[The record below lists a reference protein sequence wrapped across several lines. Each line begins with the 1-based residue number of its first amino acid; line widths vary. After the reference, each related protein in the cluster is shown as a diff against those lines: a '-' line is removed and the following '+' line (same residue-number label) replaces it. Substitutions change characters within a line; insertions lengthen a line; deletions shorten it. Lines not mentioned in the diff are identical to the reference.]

1 MSVPRWLFLVLTV
14 VVAAS
19 VGIIVGERQRDAST
33 ALLLQST
40 SSTDRLAGVSRLDAE
55 QLDLAGALPLLAPLL
70 ADADPQ
76 VVDRAAEALV
86 RAAAASGDL
95 ERLGDLAQSHPLF
108 GSAVW
113 WASRAD
119 DVSRDVTPY
128 VQIAGDPDIE
138 PWMRRLASLHCDTLS
153 DSCADEL
160 VALPPRDRDG
170 SVAMAV
176 LAVQRH
182 GRDDMLIE
190 AWLRSPDVDK
200 REAATL
206 LAAMQGEN
214 VASLSAAAEQESNP
228 SVRTLML
235 VCGGADSAA
244 ALRTLHDPD
253 GLIDP
258 DHALAALC
266 VDREVFLPLVIK
278 TARENRW
285 SCPEH
290 AVELARH
297 FAPRATGGIPTLMAL
312 ENRDRWWSLVACGL
326 LLEDR

>member
-1 MSVPRWLFLVLTV
+1 MRVPRWLLLVLTV
-14 VVAAS
+14 VIAAS
-19 VGIIVGERQRDAST
+19 VGIVVGERQRNASI
-33 ALLLQST
+33 ALLLQSPA
-40 SSTDRLAGVSRLDAE
+40 STDRLAGVSRLEAK
-55 QLDLAGALPLLAPLL
+55 QLSLAGALPLLAPLL

-86 RAAAASGDL
+86 RAAAASGNL
-95 ERLGDLAQSHPLF
+95 ERLGDLAPPHPLF
-108 GSAVW
+108 DSAVW
-113 WASRAD
+113 WASRTD
-119 DVSRDVTPY
+119 DDSPDATPY

-138 PWMRRLASLHCDTLS
+138 PWMRRLASLHCETLT
-153 DSCADEL
+153 DSCAEEL
-160 VALPPRDRDG
+160 AALPPRDRDG
-170 SVAMAV
+170 SVAMTA

-182 GRDDMLIE
+182 GRGDTLVEI
-190 AWLRSPDVDK
+190 WLKSPDVDK

-206 LAAMQGEN
+206 LAAMQGAS
-214 VASLSAAAEQESNP
+214 VASLRTAAEQESNP
-228 SVRTLML
+228 AVRTLML
-235 VCGGADSAA
+235 VCGGADSAT

-266 VDREVFLPLVIK
+266 VDREMFLPLVIK

-297 FAPRATGGIPTLMAL
+297 FAPRATESIPTLMAL
-312 ENRDRWWSLVACGL
+312 ENRDQWWSLVACGL
-326 LLEDR
+326 LLED